1 MSTPSSTADAAHA
14 RAPDQNLESKL
25 EAGSA
30 FGEKAADDATDQ
42 KPPPPAVPHFP
53 EGGLKAW
60 LVVLGCWC
68 TSFASFGYVN
78 SFGSV
83 PDETKPRHHWLTV
96 WFRVYE
102 TYYLQT
108 FLAGYSP
115 STVAWIGSIQAFAQ
129 FSATLISGPVTDRY
143 GAMVIIWPF
152 SLLLVVAMML
162 TSLCT
167 EFYQLIL
174 CQGVLLGISSGLI
187 FAPALSVVGHYFFK
201 KRAMAMAFASTGSPI
216 GGIIFPVIMASLLQ
230 NKDVGF
236 AWGQRVCG
244 FLSLFLLAIAAVT
257 IRPTPMRRKG
267 SFILLEAFLKPAYSL
282 QVAAL
287 FMVILG
293 LWTPYFYLAEYG
305 LAHGMSPNLA
315 SYLFAL
321 INGGSFVGRML
332 GGTFAQ
338 RLGQFNVITFACYA
352 SSILLFCWLRITTSA
367 GLIVLSLLFGGTSG
381 IIIALMM
388 STIAHTADHPSKIGT
403 YVGMSTFV
411 VGFAGLAGTPITG
424 ALINNYS
431 GYTQGIIFSAS
442 VIMAGAVIITGAR
455 YAFARDKLI
464 A

>member
-1 MSTPSSTADAAHA
+1 M
-14 RAPDQNLESKL
+14 
-25 EAGSA
+25 
-30 FGEKAADDATDQ
+30 
-42 KPPPPAVPHFP
+42 PHFP
-53 EGGLKAW
+53 EGGTKAW

-78 SFGSV
+78 SFG
-83 PDETKPRHHWLTV
+83 
-96 WFRVYE
+96 VYE

-108 FLAGYSP
+108 FLKGYSP
-115 STVAWIGSIQAFAQ
+115 STVAWIGSIQAFTQ

-152 SLLLVVAMML
+152 SLLLVIAMML

-167 EFYQLIL
+167 EFYQFIL

-187 FAPALSVVGHYFFK
+187 FAPALSVCGHYFFK

-216 GGIIFPVIMASLLQ
+216 GGIIFPVIMASLL
-230 NKDVGF
+230 KEGSVGF

-244 FLSLFLLAIAAVT
+244 FLTLFLLLVASVT
-257 IRPTPMRRKG
+257 IRPTGMRRKG
-267 SFILLEAFLKPAYSL
+267 SFILLEAFLKPAYYL

-287 FMVILG
+287 FLVILG

-305 LAHGMSPNLA
+305 LAHGMDPNLA

-321 INGGSFVGRML
+321 INAGSFVGRML

-338 RLGQFNVITFACYA
+338 YLGQFNVITGACYA
-352 SSILLFCWLRITTSA
+352 SALLLFCWLKITSTG

-388 STIAHTADHPSKIGT
+388 STIAHTADHPTKIGT

-424 ALINNYS
+424 ALINNHGYS
-431 GYTQGIIFSAS
+431 EGIIFSAS
-442 VIMAGAVIITGAR
+442 VIMGGAIVITGAR
-455 YAFARDKLI
+455 YAFAKDKLV